1 MARERHGLSLHFG
14 SGVASGSVPLSRT
27 YQEALAAAETALGQG
42 VSMSGA
48 VRKSSPPPG
57 LRGAIDYIDKHY
69 TEPLRVEQVADVA
82 GLTQLEFSRLF
93 RKQKRATF
101 EQYVIDLRLERA
113 KQLLSSTELNATR
126 VAELSGFNSS
136 QYFSRVFRNKLGVT
150 PLEFR
155 NALPRTA
162 GRSKK

>member
-1 MARERHGLSLHFG
+1 M
-14 SGVASGSVPLSRT
+14 P
-27 YQEALAAAETALGQG
+27 
-42 VSMSGA
+42 
-48 VRKSSPPPG
+48 
-57 LRGAIDYIDKHY
+57 
-69 TEPLRVEQVADVA
+69 
-82 GLTQLEFSRLF
+82 
-93 RKQKRATF
+93 F
-101 EQYVIDLRLERA
+101 EQYVRALRLERA

-155 NALPRTA
+155 NALPRAT